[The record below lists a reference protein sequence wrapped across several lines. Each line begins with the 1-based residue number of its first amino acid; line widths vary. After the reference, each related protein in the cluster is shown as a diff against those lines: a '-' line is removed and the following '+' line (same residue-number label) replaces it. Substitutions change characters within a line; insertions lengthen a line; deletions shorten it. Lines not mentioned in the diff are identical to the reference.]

1 MTHARRQTGL
11 IGEERAALALRR
23 AGYRVLSR
31 NYRCRYGEIDL
42 VAEEGDAIV
51 FVEVKARR
59 TSAYG
64 DPALAI
70 TARKRRRIARA
81 AQHYLSVMRMPD
93 RRARFDVV
101 TLVREEGDWRIRILR
116 NAFEVES

>member
-1 MTHARRQTGL
+1 MTRARRQTGL
-11 IGEERAALALRR
+11 FGEERAAQALTE
-23 AGYRVLSR
+23 AGYRVLAR

-42 VAEEGDAIV
+42 VAEEGETII

-59 TSAYG
+59 STAYG

-70 TARKRRRIARA
+70 TRQKQRRIARA
-81 AQHYLSVMRMPD
+81 AQHYLAVMRMPD

-101 TLVREEGDWRIRILR
+101 TLVRESGGWRIRIIR
-116 NAFEVES
+116 DAFEVET